1 MNIFRRLIDITLE
14 GETESFLA
22 IIENYIDDVDN
33 WNRDYPKIGGVLIC
47 NKFLD
52 GNRFAIKVM
61 SFSIPDPNYVDS
73 VWGIGKTQRVGGML
87 LQDPY
92 SQTELPLS

>member
-1 MNIFRRLIDITLE
+1 MIF
-14 GETESFLA
+14 SFA
-22 IIENYIDDVDN
+22 IIENYIDDEMTGTEIIRN
-33 WNRDYPKIGGVLIC
+33 GGVLIC